1 MLDQLCTIV
10 NYLCISNCWLSYC
23 FCGWLFTICV
33 LLLALFE
40 ATNNLCLT
48 SWTYLWNHESVFL
61 LLFIKSG
68 GFSCLQVKSR
78 FDTSSS
84 TSGKN
89 VLTKKTKIKTP
100 NSWPSLSKSDKWDI
114 FALHRTPLGSGSV
127 TVSCRVVTSESPQV
141 RILQLSGQ
149 SYKAIYDRNLW
160 LYNCNDKKDHHI
172 VTLY

>member
-1 MLDQLCTIV
+1 MKKMSTFKKVQKKWIVIKEKTKQKLLDLIKA
-10 NYLCISNCWLSYC
+10 NKI
-23 FCGWLFTICV
+23 
-33 LLLALFE
+33 
-40 ATNNLCLT
+40 
-48 SWTYLWNHESVFL
+48 L

-68 GFSCLQVKSR
+68 GFSCLQVESR